1 MSLPTL
7 TPASTL
13 SAIVLPS
20 TGSALKVNETLP
32 YKIYSDSSGPLYST
46 QFLTGA
52 ADQVSYVYKKLGGDV
67 LDIELTEGN
76 VYAAYEESVLE
87 YSYLINIHQ
96 ASNILSDALGNTTGS
111 FDSKGNILSGEL
123 SSSLGGDHV
132 ALKYPKFEYGM
143 TRRVANGIGAEI
155 SMNSSVQYSA
165 SFGITTGKQDY
176 DLQAILESRL
186 NPSAGGSMTFSDSP
200 GNGGTFTLVDT
211 NGNTRKFQFD
221 RSTSTSKYNTSPVIL
236 GIDTIDDADTD
247 VAKAEGVVDLIVTAV
262 NSDTHLKI
270 TAKED
275 PSDAKK
281 VILTQDKGGSGGN
294 TTITKSSSHM
304 NDATIVSFSG
314 GSDTYPYGS
323 KIDGK
328 RILVKKVFYK
338 TPHAMWR
345 FFGYYGGLN
354 VVGNLSNY
362 GQFSDDSTF
371 QLVPAWQN
379 KAQAMAFEDAI
390 YTRLSH
396 YSYELKDNKIRLHPR
411 PYSGGPDKMWI
422 EFSIPENV
430 WDGEDSSIDGV
441 NNMNTLPIGNLPFPS
456 INSIGKQWI
465 RRFALA
471 LSKEMLG
478 QVRSKFNSVPIPGE
492 SVTLNGTALI
502 TEGKDEQEKLREE
515 LKTTL
520 AEMTYMKLA
529 EQDAALLEN
538 SSKVLER
545 VPNYIF
551 VG

>member
-7 TPASTL
+7 TPTSTL

-20 TGSALKVNETLP
+20 IGSALKVNDTLP
-32 YKIYSDSSGPLYST
+32 YKIYSEPSGPLYST

-76 VYAAYEESVLE
+76 VYAAYEEAVLE

-111 FDSKGNILSGEL
+111 FDSKGNLMPGEL

-143 TRRVANGIGAEI
+143 TRRVAEGIGAEI
-155 SMNSSVQYSA
+155 GLNASVQYSA
-165 SFGITTGKQDY
+165 SFDVTPGNQNY
-176 DLQAILESRL
+176 DLQEILDSRL
-186 NPSAGGSMTFSDSP
+186 NPSATGSI
-200 GNGGTFTLVDT
+200 TFTGVPADGSTLSLTDTDLRKGSFKFEADHATNNLKVSPMIIGT
-211 NGNTRKFQFD
+211 NGLNATAVATVIYAALNEQTHLQM
-221 RSTSTSKYNTSPVIL
+221 TSTRVDGIVTITQTRGGASGNTSI
-236 GIDTIDDADTD
+236 
-247 VAKAEGVVDLIVTAV
+247 VA
-262 NSDTHLKI
+262 
-270 TAKED
+270 
-275 PSDAKK
+275 
-281 VILTQDKGGSGGN
+281 SGATN
-294 TTITKSSSHM
+294 TTIVNFT
-304 NDATIVSFSG
+304 SG
-314 GSDTYPYGS
+314 DNIYPYGS

-328 RILVKKVFYK
+328 RILIKKVFYK

-354 VVGNLSNY
+354 VVGNLHNY

-371 QLVPAWQN
+371 QLVPAWHN

-396 YSYELKDNKIRLHPR
+396 YSYELRDNKIRLHPR
-411 PYSGGPDKMWI
+411 PYSGGPEKMWI

-430 WDGEDSSIDGV
+430 WDGPDPALDGV
-441 NNMNTLPIGNLPFPS
+441 NNMNTLPIGNLPFPN

-465 RRFALA
+465 RRFSLA
-471 LSKEMLG
+471 LSKETLG
-478 QVRSKFNSVPIPGE
+478 QIRSKFGSVPIPGE
-492 SVTLNGTALI
+492 TVQLNGTALI
-502 TEGKDEQEKLREE
+502 SEGKEEQDKLREE
-515 LKTTL
+515 LKETL
-520 AEMTYMKLA
+520 AEMTYSKLA

-538 SSKVLER
+538 SAKVLEN